1 MADNL
6 AITYYAS
13 RDILGVVSDEE
24 YATFKD
30 LLLEAL
36 QDEWPDAQIS
46 IEDDEDAMLE
56 VEGLGGQAE
65 QDVRDRIE
73 DIVAELVESAD
84 WQEED
89 DFLAEDEEDGDDG
102 DDEEY

>member
-1 MADNL
+1 M
-6 AITYYAS
+6 
-13 RDILGVVSDEE
+13 
-24 YATFKD
+24 
-30 LLLEAL
+30 